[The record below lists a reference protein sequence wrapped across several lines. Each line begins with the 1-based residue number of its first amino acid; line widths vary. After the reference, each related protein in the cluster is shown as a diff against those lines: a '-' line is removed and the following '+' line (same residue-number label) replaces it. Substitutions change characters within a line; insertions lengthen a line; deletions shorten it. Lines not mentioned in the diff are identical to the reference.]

1 MYIHIEVL
9 VGKCGC
15 YSSDFQDMLCV
26 ASRKQCYVFFENFN
40 CFPLIY
46 DYGSID
52 YGLWR
57 CRYTP
62 IASDCAKFTL
72 EGPHYFLL

>member
-1 MYIHIEVL
+1 MYIHIVVL

-26 ASRKQCYVFFENFN
+26 ASRKQSYVSFENFN
-40 CFPLIY
+40 CFSLMHDY
-46 DYGSID
+46 DSIVYGAVAF
-52 YGLWR
+52 
-57 CRYTP
+57 
-62 IASDCAKFTL
+62 ASDCAKFTL

>member
-1 MYIHIEVL
+1 MYIHIVVL

-26 ASRKQCYVFFENFN
+26 ASGKQCYVSFENFN

-46 DYGSID
+46 DYDSIV
-52 YGLWR
+52 YGAVA
-57 CRYTP
+57 
-62 IASDCAKFTL
+62 IANDCAKFTL